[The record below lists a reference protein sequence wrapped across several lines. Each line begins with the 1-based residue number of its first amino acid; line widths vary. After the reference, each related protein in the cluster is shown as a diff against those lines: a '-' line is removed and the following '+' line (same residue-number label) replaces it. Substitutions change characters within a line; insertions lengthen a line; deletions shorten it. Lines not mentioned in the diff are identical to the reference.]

1 MKNNMLTTLIFTLLT
16 VATISNYA
24 AEKMDISMSS
34 KSSKTSVAN
43 KIITG
48 KGQVVLISK
57 DKTKV
62 TLRHE
67 PIPAIRWPAM
77 TMEFKVKSGALLAKT
92 KVGDKVQFTL
102 VPNGIDYIVTSIK

>member
-24 AEKMDISMSS
+24 AEKMDISM
-34 KSSKTSVAN
+34 SSKTSVAN

>member
-1 MKNNMLTTLIFTLLT
+1 MKRNMLITLIFTLLT
-16 VATISNYA
+16 VSTISTYA
-24 AEKMDISMSS
+24 AEKMDMSM
-34 KSSKTSVAN
+34 SSKTSVPD

-102 VPNGIDYIVTSIK
+102 APNGRDYVVTSIR